1 MRENTQSW
9 RMFLE
14 ASIRTFIKKLED
26 EGKIVKIGKPVS
38 TRFEVASILKK
49 LDPTPV
55 LFEKIV
61 EHPGFR
67 LVGNLCSDRRIL
79 AEALDTYTQELKD
92 RLIQAIENP
101 GEKEIV
107 ENPPCQEVVV
117 EDPDLTKLPFIWT
130 GTRDRAP
137 YTSASIIIAYDKE
150 YGYNASFHRLMLVDH
165 KRIAPRIVPRHL
177 YNYVERG
184 CREVA
189 ITIGNHPAFM
199 LASAV
204 TEDIRIDELSVASS
218 LAKIRYA
225 KTLTNN
231 LLVPAECEVVLEGYV
246 TDEYVDEGPFID
258 ILGTYDIVR
267 KERVIEIRCI
277 TMRKNPI
284 FQYILPGGYEHKN
297 LMGLPREAT
306 IQREVSK
313 VCECLDVKLTAGSG
327 GWLNAVVK
335 IRKKNDE
342 DGRRA
347 IEAAFR
353 GHESMK
359 YVVVVDEDIDI
370 GNLDEV
376 EWAISTRTQ
385 LDRDLVLKP
394 GEKGSSLDPSA
405 DQVTRLTCK
414 AGIDATIPSMREK
427 EKFMKATIP
436 EVELERFLD

>member
-1 MRENTQSW
+1 M
-9 RMFLE
+9 E
-14 ASIRTFIKKLED
+14 ATLRTFIKKLEEQD
-26 EGKIVKIGKPVS
+26 RIVKIRKPVS
-38 TRFEVASILKK
+38 TRFEIPSILKK
-49 LDPTPV
+49 LDPKPV

-61 EHPGFR
+61 EHPDFR
-67 LVGNLCSDRRIL
+67 LVGNLCSDRSIL
-79 AEALDTYTQELKD
+79 AEAFNTSIQEFRN
-92 RLIQAIENP
+92 RLVQVIESP

-107 ENPPCQEVVV
+107 EEPSCQEIII
-117 EDPDLTKLPFIWT
+117 EDPDLTKLPFVWT
-130 GTRDRAP
+130 GTKECAP
-137 YTSASIIIAYDKE
+137 YISASIVIAYDKE
-150 YGYNASFHRLMLVDH
+150 YGYNASFHRLMLVDS
-165 KRIAPRIVPRHL
+165 KRVVARIVPRHL
-177 YNYVERG
+177 YKYIERG

-199 LASAV
+199 FASAV
-204 TEDIRIDELSVASS
+204 TANIELDELSVASS

-225 KTLTNN
+225 RTLTNN
-231 LLVPAECEVVLEGYV
+231 LLVPADCEVVLEGYV

-306 IQREVSK
+306 MFLEISK
-313 VCECLDVKLTAGSG
+313 VCECLDVRLTPGSG
-327 GWLNAVVK
+327 GWLNAIVK
-335 IRKKNDE
+335 IRKKNEE
-342 DGRRA
+342 DGRKA
-347 IEAAFR
+347 IEAAFK
-353 GHESMK
+353 GHESLK

-370 GNLDEV
+370 GNLEEV

-385 LDRDLVLKP
+385 LDRDLVLKL

-405 DQVTRLTCK
+405 DQITRLTCK
-414 AGIDATIPSMREK
+414 AGIDATIPTMKEK

-436 EVELERFLD
+436 EVEIEKFLRDNE